1 MKIIKNQNIMVTR
14 WIARNKSF
22 FRFYSTYYGVA
33 NCHYERWKNSRTLIN
48 LSNRYKVLSI
58 KKIKRIKNI
67 TWSILIDSFVKDSY
81 HDNDLYI
88 VTVESDD
95 PRINSAPIVYLKN
108 QKGYYSNERCFRI
121 G

>member
-1 MKIIKNQNIMVTR
+1 MKIIKNQNIMVTK

-22 FRFYSTYYGVA
+22 FNFYSGNYLTA
-33 NCHYERWKNSRTLIN
+33 NCHYERWKNSHTLIN

-67 TWSILIDSFVKDSY
+67 TWSILVDSFVKNSY

-88 VTVESDD
+88 VTIESDD
-95 PRINSAPIVYLKN
+95 PRINSAPIVHLN
-108 QKGYYSNERCFRI
+108 QKGYYYSNERCFRI